1 MLGGTTCEKQQHLP
15 FFIPFMVIV
24 SVTRGGNATPE
35 QIRLSSSIPVSTHW
49 VSIGWHTLW
58 SSGTAV
64 SWLWSVH
71 RFRVFSHA
79 CSIAGFSGHC
89 GVCSSKSSFQPPLFS
104 FHRTFY
110 LKAQD
115 VNQLETAALLEAGT
129 CRDSKP
135 CSSKLPRTLKTST
148 E

>member
-1 MLGGTTCEKQQHLP
+1 MRNN
-15 FFIPFMVIV
+15 
-24 SVTRGGNATPE
+24 SVC
-35 QIRLSSSIPVSTHW
+35 LSSFP
-49 VSIGWHTLW
+49 
-58 SSGTAV
+58 
-64 SWLWSVH
+64 SWLLSLSHEEETKHWNKSGYRHRYQSAPIGLVLVGMLSVPLGQWLAGNGLYAG
-71 RFRVFSHA
+71 FEFFFPMLA
-79 CSIAGFSGHC
+79 LLQGFSGHC

-129 CRDSKP
+129 CKDSDP
-135 CSSKLPRTLKTST
+135 CSSKPPRTLKTSA